1 MAPIARAPLDENWLA
16 DNLTGPGNSFS
27 KLDVCDQSAST
38 NAELAEALRRD
49 WTAWPDLSI
58 LTTQHQTAG
67 KGRLERAWDSPAET
81 TIAVSLV
88 LKPTNKHGRPL
99 PTQSYGWFTL
109 LAALALTET
118 LQQTANVTASIKW
131 PNDVQVDGKK
141 ISGILAQLVADPTG
155 NPPAVVLGTGINV
168 SQTEEELHLDTATSI
183 ALAASDTPKSD
194 PATSDTA
201 ASEPALPTRGQF
213 LADYLNNFAR
223 QYRDF
228 CANDGNPTAGT
239 PSVLASVSAIMNTLG
254 ATVDVTLPSGD
265 ILTGLATALDQ
276 TGALIV
282 LDQAGNPQAIS
293 AGDVQRVRPSGSAP

>member
-27 KLDVCDQSAST
+27 KLDVRDRSAST

-49 WTAWPDLSI
+49 WGAWPDLSI

-109 LAALALTET
+109 LAALALAET
-118 LQQTANVTASIKW
+118 LQQTATVSASIKW

-168 SQTEEELHLDTATSI
+168 SQTEEELPLDTSTSI
-183 ALAASDTPKSD
+183 ALAASDPANSD
-194 PATSDTA
+194 A
-201 ASEPALPTRGQF
+201 ALPTRDQF

-223 QYRDF
+223 QYREF

-239 PSVLASVSAIMNTLG
+239 PSVLASVSSIMNTLG

-265 ILTGLATALDQ
+265 ILTGRATALDQ

-293 AGDVQRVRPSGSAP
+293 AGDVQRVRPSGNAT